1 MPNPEVSSPAGQPQW
16 LKQYYFARAAF
27 SILWVAAIVTIGQQ
41 SAALGAILL
50 VAYPLWDAGANYV
63 DGIRAGGLGQNRT
76 QAINVV
82 ASLLTAVGV
91 ALTLPVGLGAVLTVF
106 GVWAILSG
114 LLQLGTAIRRW
125 RTAGAQWV
133 MILSGAQSALAG
145 AFFAVQ
151 AQQPV
156 VSVIPTV
163 AGYAGFGAVYFLV
176 SALWLSFRRPA
187 AAAAS

>member
-1 MPNPEVSSPAGQPQW
+1 MPNSEVSSPVGQAQW

-91 ALTLPVGLGAVLTVF
+91 ALALPVGLGAVLTVF

-145 AFFAVQ
+145 AFFVVQ

-156 VSVIPTV
+156 ASVIPTV

>member
-1 MPNPEVSSPAGQPQW
+1 MPNPEVSSPAGQAQW

-63 DGIRAGGLGQNRT
+63 DGVRAGGLGQNRT

-91 ALTLPVGLGAVLTVF
+91 ALALPVGLGAVLTVF

-145 AFFAVQ
+145 AFFVVQ